1 MGVVSDPKA
10 AALPDVLSALKGFIL
25 RGKEELVVQQAQGAQ
40 AACECIKAQHTL
52 DLPHFQSD

>member
-1 MGVVSDPKA
+1 MGFVSDPKA
-10 AALPDVLSALKGFIL
+10 AALPDVLSALRGFVL
-25 RGKEELVVQQAQGAQ
+25 RKEELVVQQAQGAQ